1 MSLTGLRHS
10 SAVCAKVL
18 GLVAAALSCCAPGF
32 GATCPPQSVTDKAAV
47 ARVKELDTAAQ
58 SEMRQHKYAEAVRDY
73 REASCLA
80 PNSAP
85 ILYGLGVAEAA
96 SGDFHAARKSL
107 RVADRLQP
115 SNVLPLAMLVRVNF
129 SLGDTDSLKATLREA
144 SRRFLQDGNLHASL
158 AQFLVQN
165 KLFDLALAE
174 SLRAQRAD
182 GANAK
187 SVMELGILENTVGAY
202 EDAIRNAAAVQ
213 RQVGLP
219 DAVRAAAAGIA
230 GLSYESTGQREEA
243 IGHLREAIRLDPSQ
257 ENSYLALAFLFE
269 KTQRYGDAVEILQEG
284 RRKLPGSTALLLP
297 LGSDLVRAE
306 QYRMGIEVLR
316 DLLLR
321 FPDETDAYL
330 RIADAYRKTDR
341 SEQKAGILRDL
352 AQRQPDYPMIHLL
365 IARALLDAD
374 PANYPMVLKEL
385 VLAERSGPSDGEVF
399 YLRGKVYAA
408 MNRYEEAAAALERA
422 IELNPMDPSPYYQLA
437 LAYRKLGKMEQAR
450 QTLARMQVVKQ
461 NGPRSETR
469 VVN

>member
-1 MSLTGLRHS
+1 MSMSLTGVRHS
-10 SAVCAKVL
+10 SAVCAKLL

-32 GATCPPQSVTDKAAV
+32 GATCPPQSVTDKAAA

-85 ILYGLGVAEAA
+85 IFYGLGVAEAA

-129 SLGDTDSLKATLREA
+129 SLGDTDSLKAALREA

-158 AQFLVQN
+158 AFLVQN

-182 GANAK
+182 GANAE
-187 SVMELGILENTVGAY
+187 SVMELAILENTVGAY

-213 RQVGLP
+213 RQAGLP

-257 ENSYLALAFLFE
+257 ENTGRASKYCATCCCGPPMNRMRICALPTHTARRTVYTMPLCTTSKTVARLGMGSPNCGCALAWV
-269 KTQRYGDAVEILQEG
+269 T
-284 RRKLPGSTALLLP
+284 
-297 LGSDLVRAE
+297 
-306 QYRMGIEVLR
+306 
-316 DLLLR
+316 
-321 FPDETDAYL
+321 
-330 RIADAYRKTDR
+330 
-341 SEQKAGILRDL
+341 
-352 AQRQPDYPMIHLL
+352 
-365 IARALLDAD
+365 
-374 PANYPMVLKEL
+374 
-385 VLAERSGPSDGEVF
+385 
-399 YLRGKVYAA
+399 
-408 MNRYEEAAAALERA
+408 
-422 IELNPMDPSPYYQLA
+422 
-437 LAYRKLGKMEQAR
+437 
-450 QTLARMQVVKQ
+450 
-461 NGPRSETR
+461 
-469 VVN
+469 